1 MTTTHLDR
9 DAIKGIL
16 PHRAPFLFVDAVTE
30 VEPGKRIVGELHADR
45 SKFFFERT
53 ELVPATLLA
62 EAMAQVG
69 AILVLYP
76 EEHRGRTIYFRS
88 IKACSF
94 EAPIPIG
101 SKVKI
106 EAEVK
111 KMRGCFE
118 ASNGPNRSR
127 APSGQYTIA
136 LSTLFASPSP
146 KCTLGSW
153 LDP

>member
-1 MTTTHLDR
+1 MPFSKFNSKFGTVTTTHLDR
-9 DAIKGIL
+9 DAIKEIL
-16 PHRAPFLFVDAVTE
+16 PHREPFLFVDAVTE

-53 ELVPATLLA
+53 ELVPSTLLT

-111 KMRGCFE
+111 KMRGRFGSLSVT
-118 ASNGPNRSR
+118 AYLDDVVAATGVMSF
-127 APSGQYTIA
+127 A
-136 LSTLFASPSP
+136 LE
-146 KCTLGSW
+146 
-153 LDP
+153 

>member
-1 MTTTHLDR
+1 MTKTHLDR

-16 PHRAPFLFVDAVTE
+16 PHRDPFLFVDAVTE

-53 ELVPATLLA
+53 ELVPSTLLT

-76 EEHRGRTIYFRS
+76 EEHRGRKIFFRS

-101 SKVKI
+101 SKVRI

-111 KMRGCFE
+111 KMRGRFGSLSVT
-118 ASNGPNRSR
+118 AYLDDVVAATGIMSF
-127 APSGQYTIA
+127 A
-136 LSTLFASPSP
+136 LE
-146 KCTLGSW
+146 
-153 LDP
+153 

>member
-16 PHRAPFLFVDAVTE
+16 PHRDPFLFVDAVIE

-53 ELVPATLLA
+53 EHVPSTLLV

-88 IKACSF
+88 IKECSF
-94 EAPIPIG
+94 EAPIPVG

-111 KMRGCFE
+111 KMRGRFGSLSVT
-118 ASNGPNRSR
+118 AYLDDVVAATGLMSF
-127 APSGQYTIA
+127 A
-136 LSTLFASPSP
+136 LE
-146 KCTLGSW
+146 
-153 LDP
+153 